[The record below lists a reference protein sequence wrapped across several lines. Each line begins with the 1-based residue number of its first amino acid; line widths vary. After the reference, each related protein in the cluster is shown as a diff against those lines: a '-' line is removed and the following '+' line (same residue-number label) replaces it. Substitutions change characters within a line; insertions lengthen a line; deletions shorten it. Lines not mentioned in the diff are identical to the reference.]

1 MIVTPQFE
9 EGAIQSARA
18 GDSAGFEFLY
28 NKYKRSVYRRCLKL
42 TRDEI
47 AAEDLSQEVFVRVW
61 QKISTFRGASTFK
74 TWLYRVATNVTY
86 MYLRKKR
93 QRSELQLVQ
102 PSGDEGMSIEE
113 TIASPGNLEQHFL
126 LGDMIGTLRP
136 SYQTALLLHDLQGY
150 RHREIAETTH
160 APSGTIKSN
169 LWRARRELRSLWL
182 GETSQKRECSSKDLA
197 HAA

>member
-1 MIVTPQFE
+1 MIVTPQLE

-28 NKYKRSVYRRCLKL
+28 NKYKPSVYRWCLKL

-47 AAEDLSQEVFVRVW
+47 TAEDLSQEVFVRVW

-93 QRSELQLVQ
+93 HRNELQLVQ
-102 PSGDEGMSIEE
+102 PSDDEGLSIEE
-113 TIASPGNLEQHFL
+113 TIASPANLEQHFL

-136 SYQTALLLHDLQGY
+136 SYRTALLLHDLQGY

-169 LWRARRELRSLWL
+169 LWRARRQVRNLWL
-182 GETSQKRECSSKDLA
+182 GETAQKRGSSGRELA
-197 HAA
+197 QAA